1 MGEEQFPSTD
11 LTLPVTSGM
20 IGMNGDSLL
29 YTGVNYQEFLKNY
42 LGATLNILPADAMEE
57 MYYSEEY
64 IAMDSFP
71 GANSMGVI
79 DGILYI
85 KTENSER

>member
-1 MGEEQFPSTD
+1 
-11 LTLPVTSGM
+11 
-20 IGMNGDSLL
+20 
-29 YTGVNYQEFLKNY
+29 
-42 LGATLNILPADAMEE
+42 MEE